1 MKIVN
6 VDRDGIYFDN
16 GNRITCY
23 HFPDCCEYNYADFEQ
38 IDDLARQAEFDENL
52 IFKSLE
58 GFGFRFGNEDKM
70 FFIPCYSEQ
79 NGWYSCDIKIYYND
93 VEVLNVECREVI
105 I

>member
-6 VDRDGIYFDN
+6 VDGDGIYFDN
-16 GNRITCY
+16 NKAITYY
-23 HFPDCCEYNYADFEQ
+23 HKKDCCEHNYADFEQ
-38 IDDLARQAEFDENL
+38 IDDLALQAEFDENL
-52 IFKSLE
+52 IFKPLE

-79 NGWYSCDIKIYYND
+79 NGYYSSDIKIYYND

>member
-23 HFPDCCEYNYADFEQ
+23 HSPNCCEYNYADFEQ
-38 IDDLARQAEFDENL
+38 IDDLALQAEFDEKL
-52 IFKSLE
+52 IFKPLK

-79 NGWYSCDIKIYYND
+79 NGYYSFHGYTPFIFWFQGN
-93 VEVLNVECREVI
+93 
-105 I
+105 